1 MLITRPIRK
10 SDLPSLLELAN
21 LTGFGLTTLPRD
33 HDLLQERI
41 IHSEH
46 AFLRQAP
53 RPTGDTYL
61 FVMEDTSNQRVSGTC
76 GITSKVGGFE
86 PFYAYRLQ
94 TTLRQSEMLNVKKE
108 IQTLTL
114 VAEHN
119 GPCEIGSLFLHPD
132 YRKHNGAG

>member
-10 SDLPSLLELAN
+10 SDLPALLALAN

-33 HDLLQERI
+33 HALLEERI
-41 IHSEH
+41 TDSEH

-53 RPTGDTYL
+53 RPKGDTYL
-61 FVMEDTSNQRVSGTC
+61 FVMEDTDNQRVVGTC

-86 PFYAYRLQ
+86 PFYAYRVQ
-94 TTLRQSEMLNVKKE
+94 TTIRQSEMLSVTKK

-114 VAEHN
+114 VQEHN
-119 GPCEIGSLFLHPD
+119 GPCEI
-132 YRKHNGAG
+132 